1 MKTYYFVVCGLTVE
15 ATDDDTARE
24 IVYEVC
30 RNAGIKVHIE
40 YVQLNEQG
48 ESND

>member
-15 ATDDDTARE
+15 AADDDTAKE

-48 ESND
+48 EGND

>member
-15 ATDDDTARE
+15 AADDDTARE

-30 RNAGIKVHIE
+30 RNAGIEVHIE